1 MEIIFHSH
9 HAAVSPRMQQRAEQ
23 GIRKVVARL
32 GRAVDAVVRFEE
44 DGPTRRVEVVLHVA
58 RGRRLVAH
66 GEGRHF
72 GPALATALD
81 RLGARIGHVR
91 RSRKSAA
98 RQRGPG
104 ASARRRATVEGAADA
119 APARRLARA

>member
-44 DGPTRRVEVVLHVA
+44 DGPTRRVEVLLHA
-58 RGRRLVAH
+58 PRGRRLVAH

-81 RLGARIGHVR
+81 RLGARIGHVKRTRKATGR
-91 RSRKSAA
+91 RLVVDDDGRLADRAPKTAA
-98 RQRGPG
+98 
-104 ASARRRATVEGAADA
+104 T
-119 APARRLARA
+119 RRLARA

>member
-9 HAAVSPRMQQRAEQ
+9 HAAVSQSMHLRAER

-44 DGPTRRVEVVLHVA
+44 DGPTRRVEVMLHAA
-58 RGRRLVAH
+58 RGRRLVAR

-81 RLGARIGHVR
+81 RLGARVGH
-91 RSRKSAA
+91 
-98 RQRGPG
+98 
-104 ASARRRATVEGAADA
+104 ARRTRKASGRERLNGSRVDGKRPATTADG
-119 APARRLARA
+119 RRLVRA